1 MPTPQRLPEVNGD
14 DGTWGNI
21 LVQYLQLQHFN
32 FDNGGLGDPRNGTHV
47 TVTIQPGTT
56 APGTAPLQF
65 NSGPVLTT
73 PEDGSVEYDGTH
85 YWATIGSTRY
95 QLDQQSG
102 GGSGITRS
110 ISSISSATNAG
121 ATASTDY
128 VYLVSGTTTLTLP
141 TAASNTNRY
150 TVTNTGTNTVTVA
163 TTSSQ
168 TIDGSSTATLPIA
181 NMSLDFVS
189 NGSNWVVE

>member
-1 MPTPQRLPEVNGD
+1 MPIPQRLPEVNGD
-14 DGTWGNI
+14 DGQWGDI
-21 LVQYLQLQHFN
+21 LNQYLNLQHFN
-32 FDNGGLGDPRNGTHV
+32 FDNSGAGDPRNGTHQNI
-47 TVTIQPGTT
+47 TIQPGTT
-56 APGTAPLQF
+56 ASGTQPLQF

-95 QLDQQSG
+95 QLDQQSA
-102 GGSGITRS
+102 GSGITRS

-121 ATASTDY
+121 AAASTDY

>member
-1 MPTPQRLPEVNGD
+1 MSNPRLPEVNGD
-14 DGTWGNI
+14 DGTWGTI
-21 LVQYLQLQHFN
+21 LNQYINLQHFN
-32 FDNGGLGDPRNGTHV
+32 FDNGGVGDPRNGTHTV
-47 TVTIQPGTT
+47 VTIQPGTT
-56 APGTAPLQF
+56 SAGTAPLKF
-65 NSGPVLTT
+65 ISGSLLTT
-73 PEDGSVEYDGTH
+73 PETGAVEYDGTH
-85 YWATIGSTRY
+85 LWLTIGSTRY
-95 QLDQQSG
+95 QLDQQS

-121 ATASTDY
+121 SSAGTDY

-168 TIDGSSTATLPIA
+168 TIDGSSTATLPLA